1 MAVGCS
7 RSGRTRHLG
16 FRAQQVL
23 GYVQATFARDG
34 AAPSYSMI
42 RDELGMWSKSD
53 VARTVG
59 SLERAGLLRRAGEG
73 RVRRIR
79 LP

>member
-1 MAVGCS
+1 MATGHF
-7 RSGRTRHLG
+7 RAGRARHLG

-23 GYVQATFARDG
+23 GYVQTTLERDG
-34 AAPSYSMI
+34 EAPSYSMI

-59 SLERAGLLRRAGEG
+59 SLEKAGLLRRVGKG

-79 LP
+79 LT

>member
-1 MAVGCS
+1 MGSSPFRAG
-7 RSGRTRHLG
+7 RSRHLG
-16 FRAQQVL
+16 YRAQQVL
-23 GYVQATFARDG
+23 GYVQTTFERDG
-34 AAPSYSMI
+34 EAPSYSMI

-59 SLERAGLLRRAGEG
+59 SLEKAGLLRRAGAG